1 NGFEQYRTQQV
12 RPQNLD
18 AHRHPNRSLSIRHPV
33 HLSRRRSGRPRRGAA
48 QRGLTL
54 RFNRVVLKDISI
66 DGVVLALFEW
76 EASPDVDAGSCTSNI
91 NIPTGLSFSDPI
103 VVLAAA

>member
-1 NGFEQYRTQQV
+1 
-12 RPQNLD
+12 
-18 AHRHPNRSLSIRHPV
+18 
-33 HLSRRRSGRPRRGAA
+33 
-48 QRGLTL
+48 L

-76 EASPDVDAGSCTSNI
+76 EASPDVDAGSCTSSI

-103 VVLAAA
+103 VVLAAAMKAWRRSKSAGVFTYADVSAALEQYVVEKGLAIEGAKTGANDAPFTPAASA